1 MKVAP
6 ELNEWILFL
15 VLALPGLISMH
26 VYRLLF
32 AAAPVDWKGGLLQ
45 ALFYSSLN
53 LALCLPILIPI
64 HRDDFVT
71 NHPWLYTAALVAV
84 LLVLPASWPLLGR
97 LLLKWPWL
105 KNKILL
111 PYPTAWDFYFYRRNP
126 CFVLFHLK
134 NGAKLGGLYDTESY
148 ATSYPREGD
157 IYVQTIYPVDENGE
171 FGDPIEDSAGA
182 IVRKDQYDLV
192 EFFSIPKEENN
203 DTEDQ

>member
-26 VYRLLF
+26 VYRLFF

-64 HRDDFVT
+64 HRDDFVAS
-71 NHPWLYTAALVAV
+71 HPWLYTAALIAV

-105 KNKILL
+105 RNKILL
-111 PYPTAWDFYFYRRNP
+111 PYPTA
-126 CFVLFHLK
+126 
-134 NGAKLGGLYDTESY
+134 
-148 ATSYPREGD
+148 
-157 IYVQTIYPVDENGE
+157 
-171 FGDPIEDSAGA
+171 
-182 IVRKDQYDLV
+182 
-192 EFFSIPKEENN
+192 
-203 DTEDQ
+203 